1 MPEALSRG
9 YVQMKINYDAVNN
22 QKDWIAYYER
32 MLKHDAK
39 NLAIHKKR
47 LARVEKGEKLD
58 STEF

>member
-1 MPEALSRG
+1 
-9 YVQMKINYDAVNN
+9 MKINYDAVNN